1 MYGGRAHL
9 FHVFDE
15 TYRVPRWVIG
25 PVPSNEQGWAFAESD
40 ATTPIEVSR
49 RVQGVKRLITPKPLP
64 GREFYQSILLSNP
77 AILLAPPLPP
87 GRCPSSDFRPRPSSI
102 DSFWDKVSSHW
113 ISWDGFQWQPSAAF
127 RFLAQE
133 NEYDGLSDDEVS
145 EGDLPADQLDATEES
160 EAPTTRTN
168 GDEKNSEEAVNTN
181 DGDDVSTTMVHNGS
195 FPIVPSLQLG
205 DKESPVAPVNVVRV
219 SMAEYESRHA
229 GSRSEGG
236 SSKGPGLRHLSAFNN
251 IFGRKKKS

>member
-40 ATTPIEVSR
+40 ATTPIE
-49 RVQGVKRLITPKPLP
+49 
-64 GREFYQSILLSNP
+64 
-77 AILLAPPLPP
+77 
-87 GRCPSSDFRPRPSSI
+87 
-102 DSFWDKVSSHW
+102 VSSHW